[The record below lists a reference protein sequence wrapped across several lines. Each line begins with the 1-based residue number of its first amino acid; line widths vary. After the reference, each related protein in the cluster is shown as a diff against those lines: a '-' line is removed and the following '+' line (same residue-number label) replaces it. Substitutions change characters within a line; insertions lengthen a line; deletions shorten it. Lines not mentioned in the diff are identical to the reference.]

1 MKTNESKRK
10 SRVTIKDV
18 AKASEVS
25 IATVSYVLNNTPG
38 QSISDETRKKVLQFA
53 NLLGYECN
61 VMAKY
66 LATGK
71 TNSVAA
77 VVKNIPPLAAPYY
90 LQLLTELSRLLNR
103 RNIDLKIVDYAD
115 GYSRN
120 GSPCD
125 AYITVALSEQ
135 EFRSFAETKYVPVL
149 AIDSEFQ
156 DRLFYRIN
164 DDHKT
169 LSETAKRDLGA
180 SDVTLLTF
188 ELPQENID
196 KLRACYSDV
205 AVMHSLG
212 DLATIDRNAHY
223 ATVSKLLYDNAP
235 CRANIKLENASFAL
249 KASAALDAVIKAINR
264 VQSSTDEHNITV

>member
-18 AKASEVS
+18 AKSSGVS

-38 QSISDETRKKVLQFA
+38 QSISEETRKKVLQFA

-71 TNSVAA
+71 SNTVAA
-77 VVKNIPPLAAPYY
+77 VVKGIAPLAAPYY
-90 LQLLTELSRLLNR
+90 MQLLTELSRLLNR
-103 RNIDLKIVDYAD
+103 RNIDLKFIDYAD
-115 GYSRN
+115 AHSRN
-120 GSPCD
+120 GAPCD
-125 AYITVALSEQ
+125 AYITIALSET
-135 EFRSFAETKYVPVL
+135 EFHSFAETKYVPVI

-169 LSETAKRDLGA
+169 LSETAKQEFGA
-180 SDVTLLTF
+180 TDVGLLTF
-188 ELPQENID
+188 ELPEENLT
-196 KLRACYSDV
+196 KLREYYSHV
-205 AVMHSLG
+205 TVVRSLS
-212 DLATIDRNAHY
+212 DLSSIDINAHY

-235 CRANIKLENASFAL
+235 RRDNVKLESASFAL
-249 KASAALDAVIKAINR
+249 KASAATDAAIKAINR
-264 VQSSTDEHNITV
+264 VQSSTDEHNIKV

>member
-71 TNSVAA
+71 TNTVAA
-77 VVKNIPPLAAPYY
+77 VIKNIAPLAAPYY

-103 RNIDLKIVDYAD
+103 RNIDLKIVDYTD

-169 LSETAKRDLGA
+169 LSETAKRDLGV
-180 SDVTLLTF
+180 SDVTL
-188 ELPQENID
+188 
-196 KLRACYSDV
+196 
-205 AVMHSLG
+205 
-212 DLATIDRNAHY
+212 
-223 ATVSKLLYDNAP
+223 
-235 CRANIKLENASFAL
+235 
-249 KASAALDAVIKAINR
+249 
-264 VQSSTDEHNITV
+264 